1 MHILGLDLLLYS
13 YILLECKLG
22 FNVNN
27 LLFCHL
33 FSADLRIYN
42 RLNVNHVCVCAC
54 VYALSLCL

>member
-27 LLFCHL
+27 LF
-33 FSADLRIYN
+33 F
-42 RLNVNHVCVCAC
+42 
-54 VYALSLCL
+54 LSFIFRRP